1 MADIGG
7 IVGKM
12 NDVSAAI
19 ALAVEQQR
27 TTTKE
32 IAASVQN
39 LATATAGTAQAMEQV
54 VSVSQNAG
62 SISQDVLVGA
72 GNISEEARKLRT
84 EVDQFVAMIR
94 DDSSTERRV
103 RNG

>member
-1 MADIGG
+1 
-7 IVGKM
+7 
-12 NDVSAAI
+12 
-19 ALAVEQQR
+19 
-27 TTTKE
+27 
-32 IAASVQN
+32 
-39 LATATAGTAQAMEQV
+39 MEQV
-54 VSVSQNAG
+54 VSVSQNTG

-103 RNG
+103 RAA